1 MVGLGEQRRDVYVPE
16 KTAENLRT
24 ASAIKIHLQAFD
36 PGLLAGMG
44 NTGETPMIRWAR

>member
-24 ASAIKIHLQAFD
+24 ASAIKIRLQAFD
-36 PGLLAGMG
+36 PRPLAGIG
-44 NTGETPMIRWAR
+44 NTAETPR